1 VQEAISEGDFYSK
14 FLLKNKDG
22 FTWALYAVYGS
33 AQDGEKVQFLAEMAH
48 ICSSETH
55 PMIID
60 GDFNIM
66 RFLEDKNKSNFCPRW
81 PSLSNSIID
90 TLELREI
97 KMTVRQFTWSNNLVP
112 PTFEKLDRVLMSTEW
127 EWKYPRVI
135 VQALDRGKSDHNPLL
150 LNTGTKAQEHSHYQF
165 KFELGWLICDGFFDM
180 VTEIWQR
187 DHGGESTVEIWQN
200 KIRAFCQYLRG

>member
-33 AQDGEKVQFLAEMAH
+33 AQDGEKVQLLAEMAH

-66 RFLEDKNKSNFCPRW
+66 RFPEDKNKSNFCPRW

-97 KMTVRQFTWSNNLVP
+97 KMTSVNS
-112 PTFEKLDRVLMSTEW
+112 
-127 EWKYPRVI
+127 
-135 VQALDRGKSDHNPLL
+135 
-150 LNTGTKAQEHSHYQF
+150 
-165 KFELGWLICDGFFDM
+165 LGPITSSRRPSRNSM
-180 VTEIWQR
+180 EY
-187 DHGGESTVEIWQN
+187 S
-200 KIRAFCQYLRG
+200 